1 MVEIGSE
8 FWTIESQKFDIRFFL
23 SGRTALDFIIRDIL
37 TEREICTVHMPSF
50 CCHTMIEPFVRNKI
64 PVLFYDV
71 FFENGILTAS
81 VPKIHSNDIFFCIKY
96 FGYEK
101 QEMGNLPEI
110 KNSGCTVIEDT
121 THSWLMH
128 SEKADE
134 PSLADYSFTSFRKWT
149 GFTGIATAKKESGKF
164 LIPQKCLVHEE
175 YEALRK
181 DAQEKK
187 HRYIQS
193 SIVNKQDF
201 LEKFSVSEDLLER
214 DYLDYQPTAESI
226 AALAC
231 LDKEQIKAKRRENA
245 KILLDGIS
253 ETKGISPMF
262 PRLEPHDAPLCVP
275 VLVNNSI
282 RDNLRKHLIS
292 QQIYCPVHW
301 PLSSLHDNISDK
313 AKEIYNSQLSF
324 VCDQRYS
331 DADMKKFVESINSF
345 LRNRL

>member
-8 FWTIESQKFDIRFFL
+8 FWTIEPSKFDIRFFL

-37 TEREICTVHMPSF
+37 AEREICTVHMPSF

-110 KNSGCTVIEDT
+110 KNSGCIVIEDT
-121 THSWLMH
+121 THSWLMY

-134 PSLADYSFTSFRKWT
+134 PSLADYSFASFRKWT
-149 GFTGIATAKKESGKF
+149 GFTGVAAAKKENGKF
-164 LIPQKCLVHEE
+164 LISQKCLINEE

-187 HRYIQS
+187 RLYIQS
-193 SIVNKQDF
+193 FSGNKQDF
-201 LEKFSVSEDLLER
+201 LEKFSAAEAMLEN

-226 AALAC
+226 SALIC
-231 LDKEQIKAKRRENA
+231 LDKKKIKNRRRKNA

-253 ETKGISPMF
+253 EIKGITPMF
-262 PRLEPHDAPLCVP
+262 SKLGPHDSPLCVP
-275 VLVNNSI
+275 VIIDSSV
-282 RDNLRKHLIS
+282 RDNLRRYLIS

-301 PLSSLHDNISDK
+301 PLSPLHNNISGK
-313 AKEIYNSQLSF
+313 AKEIYNLQLSL
-324 VCDQRYS
+324 VCDQRY
-331 DADMKKFVESINSF
+331 DTEDMVRLVKSIKSF
-345 LRNRL
+345 FGV